1 MKCFCLGQQL
11 IKSETK
17 GLLFLINNSK
27 RKLCII
33 MYNYKYIFYSSHE
46 LIVLKRIWIFIYK

>member
-33 MYNYKYIFYSSHE
+33 INIF
-46 LIVLKRIWIFIYK
+46 FIPLVN